1 MGTVRLV
8 EVAGMLKAVTVG
20 TGAIEARLKPLFL
33 NLVPVELRAGGVV
46 WQNVQLTPVPYVV
59 LYWFK

>member
-1 MGTVRLV
+1 
-8 EVAGMLKAVTVG
+8 MLKAVTVR